1 MGFGCVILFLV
12 FVFCTLHLLKLLD
25 LFPPAESKEKPAEAE
40 AAAATQDMPK
50 LSKFGKSSESRDS
63 EFTQQH
69 SADLDWLCSEV
80 GTSGVALVC
89 FFSCLLREV
98 LQVKYG

>member
-1 MGFGCVILFLV
+1 M
-12 FVFCTLHLLKLLD
+12 FCTLHLLKLLD
-25 LFPPAESKEKPAEAE
+25 LFPSAESKEKPAEAE
-40 AAAATQDMPK
+40 AAAATQDLPK

-80 GTSGVALVC
+80 GTSGVVALVC
-89 FFSCLLREV
+89 FFSCLSREV

>member
-1 MGFGCVILFLV
+1 MS
-12 FVFCTLHLLKLLD
+12 CTLHLLKLLD
-25 LFPPAESKEKPAEAE
+25 LFCPPAESKEKLTEAE
-40 AAAATQDMPK
+40 TAAAAQDLPK

-80 GTSGVALVC
+80 GTSSVALVC
-89 FFSCLLREV
+89 FFSCLSREV